1 MHMAFFI
8 WWSEVSSVAALGFC
22 ISVEWAKLHLR
33 MGKTTTAVFS
43 RIQGL
48 QLPSVLLTLE
58 M

>member
-1 MHMAFFI
+1 MAFFI